1 MRSAASDV
9 GVSPATLSRV
19 ENGKPPDLSTFERL
33 CRWLGLSP
41 TEFLDVEPQPTREP
55 ESTAATATAHLQ
67 ATADVTPE
75 LAYALAELILRAQAM
90 FPDDPDRNRGE

>member
-1 MRSAASDV
+1 M
-9 GVSPATLSRV
+9 
-19 ENGKPPDLSTFERL
+19 
-33 CRWLGLSP
+33 
-41 TEFLDVEPQPTREP
+41 EPQPTREP
-55 ESTAATATAHLQ
+55 AATATAHLQ